1 MEKPSTIIGAGTH
14 IESGLRAKDDVQ
26 ILGRVDGPVVGDAS
40 VTLSAGAEVGGDVWG
55 AEVTIGCALKH
66 NVHATRSVRLLS
78 SAEVLGDIVAPR
90 IVVDDGA
97 VLEGKVKI
105 TRAVPPHMTEKKD
118 ERRKDNSPM
127 RQIAAP
133 SPPPK
138 GERKIP
144 ELPALGRRVATRRKA

>member
-26 ILGRVDGPVVGDAS
+26 VLGRVDGPIVGDGS
-40 VTLSAGAEVGGDVWG
+40 VTLAAGAQVGGDVWG

-105 TRAVPPHMTEKKD
+105 TRVVPPQMKE
-118 ERRKDNSPM
+118 ERRKDSSPM

-133 SPPPK
+133 PPPK
-138 GERKIP
+138 ERKIP

>member
-14 IESGLRAKDDVQ
+14 IPSGLNAKDDVQ
-26 ILGRVDGPVVGDAS
+26 VLGRVDGPIVGDGS
-40 VTLSAGAEVGGDVWG
+40 VTLAAGAQVGGDVWG

-66 NVHATRSVRLLS
+66 NVHATRSVRLLP

-105 TRAVPPHMTEKKD
+105 TRVAAPQVQVKE
-118 ERRKDNSPM
+118 ERRKDSSPM

-133 SPPPK
+133 VAPK
-138 GERKIP
+138 DRKIP